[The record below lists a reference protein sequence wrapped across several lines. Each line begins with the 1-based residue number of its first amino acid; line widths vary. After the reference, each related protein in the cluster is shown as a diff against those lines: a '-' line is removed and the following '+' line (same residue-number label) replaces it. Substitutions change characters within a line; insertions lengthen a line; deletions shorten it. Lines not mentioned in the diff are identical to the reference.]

1 MAHKTQIERIEE
13 YINEYGSITPMDAF
27 MDLGITKLATRIS
40 TMIRSGYAI
49 KKTMQHGRNR
59 WGQPINFMSY
69 AWLEDIN
76 STNDISTI
84 KSKCQEGG

>member
-1 MAHKTQIERIEE
+1 MKTQIERIEE

-40 TMIRSGYAI
+40 TMIRNGYAI
-49 KKTMQHGRNR
+49 KKTMQRGHNR
-59 WGQPINFMSY
+59 WGQPIQYMSY
-69 AWLEDIN
+69 AWLEDTH
-76 STNDISTI
+76 STTDSSTI

>member
-49 KKTMQHGRNR
+49 KKNHATWAKSLG
-59 WGQPINFMSY
+59 
-69 AWLEDIN
+69 A
-76 STNDISTI
+76 TNQLYVIRMV
-84 KSKCQEGG
+84 GGH